1 MGLHRFCTG
10 RPLAAVLLVTL
21 GAVTGPAVARAQDV
35 SDDATRAGQ
44 VAEQQAEK
52 AKDLKPYE
60 PNRVEQIFVRWR
72 KGVIESPSGFY
83 PILDSVYSGGSF
95 TLGAGYRQYF
105 GDRSSWHVEGMYSI
119 LNYKLIDVGFSSPKH
134 AAERVDYKFN
144 AGWRDATQV
153 DYYGLGMD
161 SSKDDGAAYRMKQT
175 YATGLVS
182 ARVTGPL
189 ALSGGVSFEDYD
201 IGDPQGDNPPVED
214 VFDPSSAP
222 GLGANPTYVKAI
234 GTAAIDWRPALGY
247 SRTGGYYGATLS
259 AWFDQD
265 DANSF
270 EQLDVNL
277 IQHIPI
283 LKETWVVSV
292 RGRMQTILDDDDVAP
307 YFLLPSLGSG
317 STLRAYSSFRFRDR
331 HSILATGELR
341 WFPNR
346 LGLDMAIFYDAGK
359 VTSRRS
365 DLDFD
370 GLEYNWGIGARFHT
384 LTMTPLRVELA
395 KGSEGWN
402 LVFSGKAAF

>member
-1 MGLHRFCTG
+1 MIRDCRLARWPLPAALLLTLAGLAWPAETG
-10 RPLAAVLLVTL
+10 
-21 GAVTGPAVARAQDV
+21 AQDV
-35 SDDATRAGQ
+35 GVGDTRAGAI
-44 VAEQQAEK
+44 AEQQAEK
-52 AKDLKPYE
+52 AKDLEPYKPG
-60 PNRVEQIFVRWR
+60 RVEQVFVQWR

-95 TLGAGYRQYF
+95 TLGAGYRHYF
-105 GDRSSWHVEGMYSI
+105 GDRSSWHVEGLYSI
-119 LNYKLIDVGFSSPKH
+119 LNYKLIDVGFNSPRH

-144 AGWRDATQV
+144 AGWRDATEV
-153 DYYGLGMD
+153 NYYGLGMD
-161 SSKDDGAAYRMKQT
+161 SSQDEAAAYRMKQT
-175 YATGLVS
+175 YATGLVT

-201 IGDPQGDNPPVED
+201 IGDPQGDNLPVEE
-214 VFDPSSAP
+214 VFDPSNAP
-222 GLGANPTYVKAI
+222 GLGANPTYIRAI
-234 GTAAIDWRPALGY
+234 GTAAVDWRAALGY
-247 SRTGGYYGATLS
+247 SRTGGYYGATLN

-277 IQHIPI
+277 IQHIPV
-283 LKETWVVSV
+283 LKENWVISL
-292 RGRMQTILDDDDVAP
+292 RGRVQTILDDDDVVP

-341 WFPNR
+341 WIPNR

-370 GLEYNWGIGARFHT
+370 GLEHNWGIGARFHT
-384 LTMTPLRVELA
+384 PTMTPLRVELA